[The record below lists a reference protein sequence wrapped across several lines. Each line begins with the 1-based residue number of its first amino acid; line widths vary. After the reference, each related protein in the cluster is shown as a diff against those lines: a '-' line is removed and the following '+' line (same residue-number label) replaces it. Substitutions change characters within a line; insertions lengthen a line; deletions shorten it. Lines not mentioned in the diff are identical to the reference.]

1 MSKFDTHGGYFAPK
15 DYMRVNEGG
24 SHEENPNGG
33 VQIGVDPEGNPNLL
47 EEGEPVYKDYVYSDN
62 IEAEEQFLVDNNLPK
77 KYTGKLYSKI
87 ADDLFSEA
95 EERPLDPISR
105 NGLEALLGRLADA
118 QEGQKQAKE
127 QRDLEDEL
135 AQLSPEELEQ
145 LEGMLA
151 QSEQGQIIP
160 EQMPMEAAHEE
171 QMMGPAEPM
180 PIEGMPM
187 MANGGFLRMFDG
199 SGKLTDEQ
207 KRAII
212 EQGPILDGSGV
223 RVPSLLEMALGSDN
237 KIVQGVKK
245 AQDWMDNST
254 AGKVLDFLLPHSAM
268 EAGLGGLGRAGSKAK
283 YLEELSENIYKGER
297 WNKVRDIQKTL
308 RQRDEELKKLAAEL
322 KGAKKANNHT
332 LVTDIESKIRTQEFA
347 RKGDLIAYKQ
357 EFKTANELEPIAGSS
372 KSVKSSTTPKQESQP
387 AQPEQTSS
395 APGTKTFNGKKYV
408 KGAIGTG
415 IGATGILHGYNY
427 IYKPIVKDIHD
438 HRNQQPYIFE
448 VPDSTSVDAAIAP
461 SDTIKIGSSI
471 DLGFLDEEPEYKAL
485 GGKINRFDEGG
496 DAYRRFMKLL
506 TDYDVSK
513 NRGGIEGM
521 YQIDRNFDP
530 YLRGNKNLGALEH
543 DPRYVAFTD
552 LVKKKAAEGN
562 RRALMYL
569 SRLDNGVADWTDR
582 LFDQNGNLRN
592 GWEAIYDDRRYDG
605 DAGIYHLIPEFND
618 VKELDG
624 FFDDPQMI
632 QSTFAGYTPN
642 GSEDSIIGPRL
653 SDIVSANLSTSS
665 ASSGPGNGNGAG
677 QDTSASEY
685 GYSPNILPTWPR
697 YAGAIGSGLLGL
709 YNAFQSP
716 DRYTAPH
723 INPVLPEGRIN
734 LQNQVYNPID
744 QNMIANAQI
753 AQGNA
758 TNRALRNSG
767 LGPSAGAAI
776 LAADNNLT
784 GNLGTGFIQAW
795 DANNQRRNAVIAA
808 NNQAEAQ
815 RAQFDYT
822 VDAARKDAINRLAP
836 YNAQND
842 LMVQRLNNQAE
853 GDKYTA
859 ISNQI
864 SNGLQALSGIGQE
877 NFAMNQ
883 INTNPA
889 FLGYRVGS
897 NGAMFFNP
905 NTGKWEKVK
914 S

>member
-105 NGLEALLGRLADA
+105 NGLETLLGRLADA

-135 AQLSPEELEQ
+135 ASLSPEELEQ
-145 LEGMLA
+145 LDAMLA
-151 QSEQGQIIP
+151 QSEQEQMVP
-160 EQMPMEAAHEE
+160 EQMPMEVVPE
-171 QMMGPAEPM
+171 QIMGPAESM
-180 PIEGMPM
+180 PVEGMPM

-199 SGKLTDEQ
+199 GGKLTDEQ
-207 KRAII
+207 KQAII
-212 EQGPILDGSGV
+212 ERGPILDGNGV
-223 RVPSLLEMALGSDN
+223 HLPSLLEMALGSDN
-237 KIVQGVKK
+237 KIVQGVQK
-245 AQDWMDNST
+245 AQDWMENST
-254 AGKVLDFLLPHSAM
+254 IGRVVDAVLPDSATEAFAPLGKIGKAAKSAYTASDVAVQVGKWTDEVSNAQRALDAAETIFKTGKDAAGNAVARDVAKS
-268 EAGLGGLGRAGSKAK
+268 GLEQARKQLKFAK
-283 YLEELSENIYKGER
+283 RELSR
-297 WNKVRDIQKTL
+297 WSGMTKSAPKAAEATGSAA
-308 RQRDEELKKLAAEL
+308 EPATKLAS
-322 KGAKKANNHT
+322 
-332 LVTDIESKIRTQEFA
+332 ESTE
-347 RKGDLIAYKQ
+347 
-357 EFKTANELEPIAGSS
+357 TA
-372 KSVKSSTTPKQESQP
+372 
-387 AQPEQTSS
+387 
-395 APGTKTFNGKKYV
+395 TKTFNGKKLI
-408 KGAIGTG
+408 KGVIGG
-415 IGATGILHGYNY
+415 GVGATGLVHGYNY
-427 IYKPIVKDIHD
+427 LYKPIAKDIYD

-448 VPDSTSVDAAIAP
+448 VPDSTSVEAAIAP
-461 SDTIKIGSSI
+461 SDTIKIGSSV

-485 GGKINRFDEGG
+485 GGKINRFDGG
-496 DAYRRFMKLL
+496 GWADFLKRLAAYE
-506 TDYDVSK
+506 YSK
-513 NRGGIEGM
+513 NPSNVVGK
-521 YQIDRNFDP
+521 YAIDRRSGVWGGRTARDIESDKAYQDFTNYVLANSDNADVREYLKALDKGVAKGTPLLFDNN
-530 YLRGNKNLGALEH
+530 GN
-543 DPRYVAFTD
+543 
-552 LVKKKAAEGN
+552 LVKG
-562 RRALMYL
+562 
-569 SRLDNGVADWTDR
+569 WDR
-582 LFDQNGNLRN
+582 LF
-592 GWEAIYDDRRYDG
+592 EDRRTDG
-605 DAGIYHLIPEFND
+605 DLGIYHLNPEDIGFLTAPAAPATTAQNPQSPD
-618 VKELDG
+618 IQYELFPG
-624 FFDDPQMI
+624 QLAAMQYGAQMDNL
-632 QSTFAGYTPN
+632 SPRMRYAMSYN
-642 GSEDSIIGPRL
+642 GSGSPATNE
-653 SDIVSANLSTSS
+653 T
-665 ASSGPGNGNGAG
+665 NGAELVAD
-677 QDTSASEY
+677 DTIYEGSIDPSAVKAKPES
-685 GYSPNILPTWPR
+685 NINLLPTLPR

-709 YNAFQSP
+709 YNVFQQP
-716 DRYTAPH
+716 DRYTAPY
-723 INPVLPEGRIN
+723 INPQLPEGRIN

-767 LGPSAGAAI
+767 LGPSSAAAI

-883 INTNPA
+883 INNNPA
-889 FLGYRVGS
+889 FLGYRVGP